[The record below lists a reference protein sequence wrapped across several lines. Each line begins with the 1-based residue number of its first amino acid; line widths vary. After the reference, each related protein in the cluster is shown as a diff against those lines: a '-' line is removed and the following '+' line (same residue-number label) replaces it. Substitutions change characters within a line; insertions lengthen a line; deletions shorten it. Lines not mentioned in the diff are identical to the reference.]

1 MVRKVVAAVV
11 VGGAILLAP
20 TCGYSQS
27 AGGFYCDNPFVKGSV
42 NSLQCPATLGALS
55 LRLEQGMSEDEVKRL
70 QPFSPYAAN
79 LQTCGQHAQSGAWT
93 CKIWEY
99 SDGTN
104 SLEITFSQDDR
115 GGWLVND
122 WSYNS

>member
-1 MVRKVVAAVV
+1 MVTKLVAAVV

-20 TCGYSQS
+20 TYGYSQD
-27 AGGFYCDNPFVKGSV
+27 AGGFYCADKFTITSTSPP
-42 NSLQCPATLGALS
+42 CPATLGALS
-55 LRLEQGMSEDEVKRL
+55 LRLEQGMSEDEVERL
-70 QPFSPYAAN
+70 QPFSPYAAS
-79 LQTCGQHAQSGAWT
+79 LQTCGQQSQSGAWT

-104 SLEITFSQDDR
+104 SLEITFSQDSK

-122 WSYNS
+122 WSSNP